1 MAESIEGEL
10 VSEEEWSDLR
20 HHLDLSPRQAQIVRE
35 ILHAKSDKQI
45 ARELHIALPTVRT
58 HMGRLF
64 RKFDLNDRTE
74 LLLHVFM
81 SLREHWKSSERSLAK
96 GAVA

>member
-1 MAESIEGEL
+1 MAIEADTEL
-10 VSEEEWSDLR
+10 ISEQEWTKLQV
-20 HHLDLSPRQAQIVRE
+20 HLGLSPRQGQIVKE

-45 ARELHIALPTVRT
+45 ARELDIALPTVRT

-74 LLLHVFM
+74 LIVHVFV
-81 SLREHWKSSERSLAK
+81 SLRKHWRKDGQSLAE
-96 GAVA
+96 GTAI